1 MTIPPQMT
9 ALLLAVPVK
18 DLVNAKQRLV
28 PALAPHER
36 RELARAML
44 EDVLAAV
51 VAALP
56 GAVFVVT
63 TDPDVQAMARAAGAE
78 CLIESAN
85 RGHTAAV
92 AFAQREA
99 MARGASRFLT
109 LPGDVPCATPQEIAA
124 LCGAIEETPGV
135 VFVPSRSG
143 LGTNAALLAPPDVI
157 PLTFGEP
164 SFENHLKTARG
175 AGLAPRV
182 LELPGIGLDVDAP
195 DDLPLIL
202 ERGPATRSARL
213 LRGFTSGARPTG
225 AR

>member
-1 MTIPPQMT
+1 MS
-9 ALLLAVPVK
+9 LLLAVPVK
-18 DLVNAKQRLV
+18 DLVNAKQRLI
-28 PALAPHER
+28 PALSPPER

-44 EDVLAAV
+44 EDVLDAA

-56 GAVFVVT
+56 GAVLVVT
-63 TDPDVQAMARAAGAE
+63 TDPDVEAVALAAGAL
-78 CLIESAN
+78 CLAEPAN

-99 MARGASRFLT
+99 VARGAARFLT
-109 LPGDVPCATPQEIAA
+109 LPGDVPCVTAPEIITLCAA
-124 LCGAIEETPGV
+124 LVETPGV

-143 LGTNAALLAPPDVI
+143 RGTNAALLTPPDTM

-164 SFENHLKTARG
+164 SFENHLKTARA
-175 AGLAPRV
+175 AGLTPRV
-182 LELPGIGLDVDAP
+182 LDLPGIGLDVDAP
-195 DDLPLIL
+195 EDLLLLL

-213 LRGFTSGARPTG
+213 LRGFPSGAHRAG

>member
-1 MTIPPQMT
+1 MS
-9 ALLLAVPVK
+9 LLLAVPVK
-18 DLVNAKQRLV
+18 DLVNAKQRLM
-28 PALAPHER
+28 PALSPAQR
-36 RELARAML
+36 RDLARAML
-44 EDVLAAV
+44 EDVLEAA

-56 GAVFVVT
+56 GSVLVVT
-63 TDPDVQAMARAAGAE
+63 TDPEVQAVTRAAGAE
-78 CLIESAN
+78 CLTESAN

-99 MARGASRFLT
+99 VTRRAAHFLT
-109 LPGDVPCATPQEIAA
+109 LPGDVPCVTAQEIAT
-124 LCGAIEETPGV
+124 LCAVLAETPGV

-143 LGTNAALLAPPDVI
+143 LGTNAALLAPPDAVS
-157 PLTFGEP
+157 LTFGEP
-164 SFENHLKTARG
+164 SFENHLKTARA

-195 DDLPLIL
+195 EDLPVLL

-213 LRGFTSGARPTG
+213 LRGFPSGARPAE

>member
-1 MTIPPQMT
+1 VTG
-9 ALLLAVPVK
+9 LLLAVPVK
-18 DLVNAKQRLV
+18 DLVNAKQRLI
-28 PALAPHER
+28 PALSPTER

-44 EDVLAAV
+44 EDVLDAA

-56 GAVFVVT
+56 GAVLVVT
-63 TDPDVQAMARAAGAE
+63 TDPEVQVVARAAGAR
-78 CLIESAN
+78 CLTESVN

-99 MARGASRFLT
+99 MTQGAARFLT
-109 LPGDVPCATPQEIAA
+109 LPGDVPCVTAEEIASLCDA
-124 LCGAIEETPGV
+124 LPEAPGV

-143 LGTNAALLAPPDVI
+143 QGTNAALLAPPDAI

-164 SFENHLKTARG
+164 SFENHLKTARA

-195 DDLPLIL
+195 DDLPVLL

-213 LRGFTSGARPTG
+213 LRGFPTG
-225 AR
+225 ARPAGAR

>member
-1 MTIPPQMT
+1 MS
-9 ALLLAVPVK
+9 LLLAVPVK
-18 DLVNAKQRLV
+18 DLVNAKQRLI
-28 PALAPHER
+28 PALSPSER

-44 EDVLAAV
+44 EDVLDAAA
-51 VAALP
+51 AALP
-56 GAVFVVT
+56 GAVLVVT
-63 TDPDVQAMARAAGAE
+63 KDPEVRAVASARGVE
-78 CLIESAN
+78 CLAESDN

-99 MARGASRFLT
+99 VSRGAARFLT
-109 LPGDVPCATPQEIAA
+109 LPGDVPCVTALEIAA
-124 LCGAIEETPGV
+124 LRDALDEGPGV

-143 LGTNAALLAPPDVI
+143 LGTNAVLLAPPDVI

-164 SFENHLKTARG
+164 SFENHLKTARA

-195 DDLPLIL
+195 DDLPVLL
-202 ERGPATRSARL
+202 ERGPTTRSARL
-213 LRGFTSGARPTG
+213 LRGFPAGARAAG

>member
-1 MTIPPQMT
+1 MS
-9 ALLLAVPVK
+9 LLLAVPVK

-28 PALAPHER
+28 PVLSPPER

-44 EDVLAAV
+44 EDVLDAAL
-51 VAALP
+51 AALP
-56 GAVFVVT
+56 GSVVVVT
-63 TDPDVQAMARAAGAE
+63 TDPDVRAIVRAAGAL
-78 CLIESAN
+78 CLTESAN

-99 MARGASRFLT
+99 VARGAACFLT
-109 LPGDVPCATPQEIAA
+109 LPGDVPCVTPEEITT
-124 LCGAIEETPGV
+124 LCASLAEAPGV

-143 LGTNAALLAPPDVI
+143 QGTNAALLAPPDLI

-164 SFENHLKTARG
+164 SFQNHLKTARA
-175 AGLAPRV
+175 AGVTPRV

-195 DDLPLIL
+195 DDLAALL
-202 ERGPATRSARL
+202 ERGSATRSARL
-213 LRGFTSGARPTG
+213 LRGFPSLARPTR

>member
-1 MTIPPQMT
+1 VS
-9 ALLLAVPVK
+9 LVLAVPVK

-28 PALAPHER
+28 PALSPAER

-44 EDVLAAV
+44 EDVLEAA

-56 GAVFVVT
+56 GSVLVVT
-63 TDPDVQAMARAAGAE
+63 TDPAVRAIAGAAGAE
-78 CLIESAN
+78 CLAESAN

-99 MARGASRFLT
+99 VARGAARFLT
-109 LPGDVPCATPQEIAA
+109 LPGDVPCVTAEEIVTLCAA
-124 LCGAIEETPGV
+124 LDAGPGV
-135 VFVPSRSG
+135 VFAPSRSG
-143 LGTNAALLAPPDVI
+143 RGTNAALLAPPDAI

-164 SFENHLKTARG
+164 SFENHLSTARA
-175 AGLAPRV
+175 AGLVPRV

-195 DDLPLIL
+195 DDLPLLL

-213 LRGFTSGARPTG
+213 LRGFPAGARVAG

>member
-1 MTIPPQMT
+1 V
-9 ALLLAVPVK
+9 LLLAVPVK
-18 DLVNAKQRLV
+18 DLVNAKQRLI
-28 PALAPHER
+28 PALSPTER

-44 EDVLAAV
+44 EDVLDAA

-56 GAVFVVT
+56 GAVLVVT
-63 TDPDVQAMARAAGAE
+63 TDPEVQVVARAAGAR
-78 CLIESAN
+78 CLTESAN

-99 MARGASRFLT
+99 MTQGAARFLT
-109 LPGDVPCATPQEIAA
+109 LPGDVPCVTVQEIVRLCDA
-124 LCGAIEETPGV
+124 LEEAPGV

-143 LGTNAALLAPPDVI
+143 RGTNAALLAPPDAI

-164 SFENHLKTARG
+164 SFENHLNTARA
-175 AGLAPRV
+175 AGLTPRV

-195 DDLPLIL
+195 DDLPELL
-202 ERGPATRSARL
+202 RLGPATRSARL
-213 LRGFTSGARPTG
+213 LRSFLVGARAAG

>member
-1 MTIPPQMT
+1 MTS
-9 ALLLAVPVK
+9 LLLAVPVK

-28 PALAPHER
+28 PALSPSER
-36 RELARAML
+36 RDLAHAML
-44 EDVLAAV
+44 EDVLEAA

-56 GAVFVVT
+56 GAVLVVT
-63 TDPDVQAMARAAGAE
+63 TDPEVQAVARAAGAE
-78 CLIESAN
+78 PLLERAN

-99 MARGASRFLT
+99 VARGAARFLT
-109 LPGDVPCATPQEIAA
+109 LPGDVPCATAAEIVT
-124 LCGAIEETPGV
+124 LCGALAGTPGV

-143 LGTNAALLAPPDVI
+143 KGTNAALLAPPNAM

-164 SFENHLKTARG
+164 SFDNHLRTARA

-195 DDLPLIL
+195 ADLPVLL
-202 ERGPATRSARL
+202 ERGPGTRSARL
-213 LRGFTSGARPTG
+213 LRGFPESAR
-225 AR
+225 